1 MNRRTLLLAG
11 LLATTSLNSAR
22 AANKVLVIYVGGWDC
37 PPCTRWK
44 NDFKPDWLAS
54 PERQKVE
61 YVEIESPKLR
71 EAYQERYWPE
81 ALLPIRER
89 LPRKSGT
96 PRFIVV
102 KNNKIIA
109 NEWGNGDWP
118 RTLEVIKA
126 AVA

>member
-1 MNRRTLLLAG
+1 MKRRALIVAG
-11 LLATTSLNSAR
+11 LLATTSLTAPR
-22 AANKVLVIYVGGWDC
+22 AADKVTVIYVGGWDC

-44 NDFKPDWLAS
+44 NDSKPAWLAS

-61 YVEIESPKLR
+61 YVEIEAPKLR
-71 EAYQERYWPE
+71 EAYQDRYWPE
-81 ALLPIRER
+81 ALRPIRDR

-102 KNNKIIA
+102 KSDKIIA
-109 NEWGNGDWP
+109 NEWGGDWAKAHS
-118 RTLEVIKA
+118 VIKA